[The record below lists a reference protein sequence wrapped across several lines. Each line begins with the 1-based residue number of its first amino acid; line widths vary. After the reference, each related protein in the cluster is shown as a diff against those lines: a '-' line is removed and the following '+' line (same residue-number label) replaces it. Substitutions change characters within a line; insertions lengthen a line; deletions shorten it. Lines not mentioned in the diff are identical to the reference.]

1 MVNLIRETNQL
12 TIDILVNRIG
22 IYLKDISLTSFI
34 PLPRRPGHGS
44 PGDLSHNSTKKSNP
58 SDDNESNMMLTSHVD
73 RLFSIYLEH
82 NTQNVQ
88 SYKKYLEKSGP
99 HR

>member
-1 MVNLIRETNQL
+1 L
-12 TIDILVNRIG
+12 TVDILVNRIG
-22 IYLKDISLTSFI
+22 VYLRDVSMTTFI

-44 PGDLSHNSTKKSNP
+44 PGDLSLNTTKKSF
-58 SDDNESNMMLTSHVD
+58 SIDDNESNNQLTSHAD

-82 NTQNVQ
+82 NSANVQ
-88 SYKKYLEKSGP
+88 SYKKYLEKCEP